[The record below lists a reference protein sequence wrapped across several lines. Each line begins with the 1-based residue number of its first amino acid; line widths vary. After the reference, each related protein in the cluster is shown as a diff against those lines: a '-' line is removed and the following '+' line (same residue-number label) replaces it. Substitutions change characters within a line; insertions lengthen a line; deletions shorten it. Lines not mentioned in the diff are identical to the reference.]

1 MEWKFSRAV
10 IEEQYRR
17 MHLVVVPFNII
28 SEPLKASYFALFK
41 DKLAEVLEL
50 KSKRIYCI
58 VKVALESFS
67 SVSSANFVV
76 VFNNT
81 WVD

>member
-17 MHLVVVPFNII
+17 MHLVVVPLNII
-28 SEPLKASYFALFK
+28 SEPLKALYFALFS
-41 DKLAEVLEL
+41 DNLAEVLEL

-58 VKVALESFS
+58 V
-67 SVSSANFVV
+67 
-76 VFNNT
+76 
-81 WVD
+81 

>member
-28 SEPLKASYFALFK
+28 SEPLKALYFALFPNLRAK
-41 DKLAEVLEL
+41 VLEL
-50 KSKRIYCI
+50 KSARIYCT
-58 VKVALESFS
+58 V
-67 SVSSANFVV
+67 
-76 VFNNT
+76 
-81 WVD
+81 

>member
-1 MEWKFSRAV
+1 MEWKFSHAI

-28 SEPLKASYFALFK
+28 SEPLKALVAK
-41 DKLAEVLEL
+41 VLEL

-58 VKVALESFS
+58 V
-67 SVSSANFVV
+67 
-76 VFNNT
+76 
-81 WVD
+81 

>member
-1 MEWKFSRAV
+1 MEWKFSHAI

-28 SEPLKASYFALFK
+28 SEPLKALFSDDLVK
-41 DKLAEVLEL
+41 VLEL

-58 VKVALESFS
+58 A
-67 SVSSANFVV
+67 
-76 VFNNT
+76 
-81 WVD
+81 

>member
-28 SEPLKASYFALFK
+28 SEPLQALYFAQFP
-41 DKLAEVLEL
+41 DNLAKVLEL

-58 VKVALESFS
+58 V
-67 SVSSANFVV
+67 
-76 VFNNT
+76 
-81 WVD
+81 

>member
-28 SEPLKASYFALFK
+28 SEPLKALYFALFS
-41 DKLAEVLEL
+41 DNLAEVLEL

-58 VKVALESFS
+58 V
-67 SVSSANFVV
+67 
-76 VFNNT
+76 
-81 WVD
+81 